1 MSLVVPRSGGGFPID
16 ILRGRDDLEILV
28 LQLFV
33 DFLPAWQIEA
43 AASPRGPGD
52 HQHLFAA
59 EVGKMDH
66 APFAIRSGKVRRHAG
81 IVKAS
86 PNHGY
91 LAEAP
96 DAGIGDNGLAKFSR
110 EAAEIEPLSSFEVL
124 GDWNTHIRAAG
135 AFRFQLELVDAR
147 KIGSA
152 HPQILGVGTDFVQF
166 GGMIVVQDR
175 GRGGSGRR
183 GESGRSAGGS
193 EQKIPAFHVV
203 FILARYNKAILM
215 ATMQRILL
223 RDLAARLGCELRGD
237 PDIQITGVA
246 GMEQAGPTEI
256 TFLANPKYAPKLRH
270 TQAAAVLVSE
280 ALEET
285 KPASLVSRNP
295 YHDFARALA
304 LFYQPPRPAPGIHP
318 QASVAKTARIGEGAS
333 IGAFA
338 VVGEHVSIGRN
349 AILHPHAV
357 IYEGAQIG
365 DDFCAH
371 SHSVVREHCR
381 VGNRVI
387 LQNGVVVGGDGF
399 GFAKTSEGTHFKIV
413 QSGVTVIEDD
423 VEIQSL
429 TSIDRATVGETRVR
443 RGAKIDSLV
452 QVGHACVV
460 GEDNIICAQTGLA
473 GSSILGKNVLL
484 AGQVGISGHLTIH
497 DNAIVYAQSG
507 IGGDVEEGA
516 RVSGSP
522 AFEAREWLRAITA
535 FPKLPDLL
543 KTVRQLEKRLEK
555 LEGSQAASQ

>member
-1 MSLVVPRSGGGFPID
+1 
-16 ILRGRDDLEILV
+16 
-28 LQLFV
+28 
-33 DFLPAWQIEA
+33 
-43 AASPRGPGD
+43 
-52 HQHLFAA
+52 
-59 EVGKMDH
+59 
-66 APFAIRSGKVRRHAG
+66 
-81 IVKAS
+81 
-86 PNHGY
+86 
-91 LAEAP
+91 
-96 DAGIGDNGLAKFSR
+96 
-110 EAAEIEPLSSFEVL
+110 
-124 GDWNTHIRAAG
+124 
-135 AFRFQLELVDAR
+135 
-147 KIGSA
+147 
-152 HPQILGVGTDFVQF
+152 
-166 GGMIVVQDR
+166 
-175 GRGGSGRR
+175 
-183 GESGRSAGGS
+183 
-193 EQKIPAFHVV
+193 
-203 FILARYNKAILM
+203 M
-215 ATMQRILL
+215 ATIQRILL

-237 PDIQITGVA
+237 PDVEITGVA

-280 ALEET
+280 PLREP
-285 KPASLVSRNP
+285 KPGSLVSRNP

-318 QASVAKTARIGEGAS
+318 QASIARTARIGEGAS

-349 AILHPHAV
+349 ALLHPHVV
-357 IYEGAQIG
+357 IYPGAEIG

-371 SHSVVREHCR
+371 SHSVVREYCR

-387 LQNGVVVGGDGF
+387 LQNGVVVGGDGY
-399 GFAKTSEGTHFKIV
+399 GFAKTAEGTHFKIV

-429 TSIDRATVGETRVR
+429 SSVDRASVGETRVQ

-452 QVGHACVV
+452 QVGHGCVI

-497 DNAIVYAQSG
+497 DNAVIYAQSG
-507 IGGDVEEGA
+507 IGGDVKEGA
-516 RVSGSP
+516 VMSGSP

-535 FPKLPDLL
+535 FQKLPELL

-555 LEGSQAASQ
+555 LQDVQGSSQ